1 MDISIGNDGQPV
13 NDDPDTSA
21 AVIELP
27 AVEYVEHMLAGTL
40 KPEHRTHM
48 RCPTAISETL
58 AFHIGS
64 IGDGVATLFADVNVD
79 IHGNQQG
86 TVHGGFLTELAD
98 ATIGTACS
106 TLINPGESFAS
117 VNLSATF
124 IRPVWGGQLIAE
136 AYPTHI
142 GNTLSH
148 WYCEIIRTTD
158 QKTVMTAT
166 STMMLLRG
174 EQAVGR

>member
-1 MDISIGNDGQPV
+1 MDISLGSDRRAFD
-13 NDDPDTSA
+13 DDPNTSA
-21 AVIELP
+21 AAIELP
-27 AVEYVEHMLAGTL
+27 VLEYVEHMLAGTL

-48 RCPTAISETL
+48 RYPTAISKTL
-58 AFHIGS
+58 GFHIGS
-64 IGDGVATLFADVNVD
+64 IGDGTATLFADVSVD
-79 IHGNQQG
+79 IQGNQQG
-86 TVHGGFLTELAD
+86 TIHGGFLTELAD

-124 IRPVWGGQLIAE
+124 IRPVSGGQLVAE